1 MEDMEGKKNGT
12 PRIGINLKDNYINIG
27 SDVIRE
33 LNHPDYITF
42 FISEN
47 FDSIAVKPC
56 VAAEVMSFKVPEG
69 FTFDKNKNFRIYSI
83 GFTSQLKKRL
93 KLKAGETYHYKGEYD
108 EKHNAVIFPLLKK

>member
-1 MEDMEGKKNGT
+1 M
-12 PRIGINLKDNYINIG
+12 
-27 SDVIRE
+27 IRE